1 MVVHVFHDLDPDSVR
16 TVEISQGGQI
26 SIPAAVRRRWGSRR
40 VRVVD
45 AGDRLIV
52 EPVPDDPIDRA
63 RGSLRL
69 ERGLTTESLR
79 AAGREE
85 DAVDEGRGR

>member
-1 MVVHVFHDLDPDSVR
+1 MAAAILHEFDQESMR

-45 AGDRLIV
+45 AGDRLII
-52 EPVPDDPIDRA
+52 EPVPDDPIEQV

-69 ERGLTTESLR
+69 PDGVSTATLR
-79 AAGREE
+79 ATGRDE
-85 DAVDEGRGR
+85 DAADEQRSR

>member
-1 MVVHVFHDLDPDSVR
+1 MAVHLFHDLDPDVVR

-69 ERGLTTESLR
+69 GRGQTTESLR

>member
-1 MVVHVFHDLDPDSVR
+1 MAINLFHDLDPDVVR

-69 ERGLTTESLR
+69 AGGLSTEALR
-79 AAGREE
+79 AAGRDE
-85 DAVDEGRGR
+85 DAAVASRGR